1 MARKFG
7 LSFPLLSDSGMQVIR
22 QYGMEGEGMEMA
34 DLGYVVIDRQGRIRA
49 KRIDRQFG
57 DRVELFLH
65 YVRRAK
71 G

>member
-1 MARKFG
+1 
-7 LSFPLLSDSGMQVIR
+7 MQVIR